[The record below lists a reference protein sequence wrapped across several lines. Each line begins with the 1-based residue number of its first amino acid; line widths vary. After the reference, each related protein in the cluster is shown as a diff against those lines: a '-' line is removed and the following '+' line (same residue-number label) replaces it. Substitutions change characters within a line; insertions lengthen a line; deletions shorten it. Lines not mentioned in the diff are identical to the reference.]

1 MRVWITVLVALGG
14 LVGPVAGD
22 PLPAFEVTTLQGQ
35 PAPSTS
41 LGSPGRWLL
50 LYVAPGSAA
59 SSKLMSLLK
68 AERGDPTDR
77 VVVIVGGSIA
87 EAQAACDATPGLA
100 RAGWYAD
107 PGRSAFTALA
117 VNGAPSA
124 AGLQDRSV
132 QWKMS
137 GVPVESPTVRSILLS
152 WIVDEQRRSG
162 RRAQG
167 SGPSRSIPKRSII
180 R

>member
-1 MRVWITVLVALGG
+1 MRTWLSVLVMLAGLLG
-14 LVGPVAGD
+14 PAAAD
-22 PLPAFEVTTLQGQ
+22 PAPLPAFEVKTLQGQ

-41 LGSPGRWLL
+41 LARPGHWLL

-59 SSKLMSLLK
+59 SSTLMSVLK
-68 AERGDPTDR
+68 QGRGDPTDR

-117 VNGAPSA
+117 VKGAPSA
-124 AGLQDRSV
+124 AGLRDRTV

-137 GVPVESPTVRSILLS
+137 GVPAEAPTVRSILLN
-152 WIVDEQRRSG
+152 WIVE
-162 RRAQG
+162 
-167 SGPSRSIPKRSII
+167 
-180 R
+180 